1 MAWKPSQLMLNP
13 VQEQSRELVNIV
25 QRPQQSRKP
34 TLSRELQIG
43 GSSSQFNL
51 PDGWIV
57 EERPRRYNPTHVD
70 RYYYEPHTR
79 RQFRSLSSV
88 QRYLAGEG
96 LPARRRSKPKK
107 ANTNLI
113 ESGVGKQSS
122 SLRAVD
128 YFLLNEN
135 TSASAGL
142 APKSPMSGEKRLRVN
157 NGKSVCNP
165 SSVAREEKITPM
177 SWKHSIPSGIPSG
190 ISSGSVKLDYQK
202 KIKPESSGA
211 SVHNLTTPPPA
222 KLSWILSG
230 PSVTWNAVID
240 GCPMPDSERLRW
252 SETFIQS
259 IGRNGVN
266 GPNN

>member
-25 QRPQQSRKP
+25 ERPQQSRKP

-70 RYYYEPHTR
+70 R
-79 RQFRSLSSV
+79 
-88 QRYLAGEG
+88 
-96 LPARRRSKPKK
+96 
-107 ANTNLI
+107 NLI

-128 YFLLNEN
+128 YFLLDEN

-190 ISSGSVKLDYQK
+190 ISSGKSVKLDYQK

-240 GCPMPDSERLRW
+240 GCPMPDSERLRVHC
-252 SETFIQS
+252 ENVQHH
-259 IGRNGVN
+259 GVQVVAEN
-266 GPNN
+266 EIIRVTLS